1 MHSLKQFLV
10 SLIISFID
18 AINVSFIILLCDAII
33 VSLIYLFIVVC
44 NICFII
50 SFIDAIIIFFFSHC
64 FIHYFIHWWS
74 SLVLS
79 RKVATKNWFL
89 AHICVATCYSVCVLC
104 TVCTGTWRRTCRLY
118 RPRWRRSG
126 SGGVPGTE
134 STSTTSTGTYR
145 QNPGLRIKIVLWCNK
160 KFK

>member
-1 MHSLKQFLV
+1 MYSQIKNKLWVFFNSCTQFCSQFCCWL
-10 SLIISFID
+10 
-18 AINVSFIILLCDAII
+18 
-33 VSLIYLFIVVC
+33 
-44 NICFII
+44 
-50 SFIDAIIIFFFSHC
+50 FFSKKLPYLKNANNLCNHC